1 MNMTAY
7 NTRVANEMNYL
18 RAAKNGS
25 MPDLLRLDVAV
36 QNPMIWRSAAVEAA
50 KAGHVACMEHL
61 IARAADDTIYDQCL
75 RSAVV
80 GGHAQC
86 VEWLA
91 PKSTLDVVYSVLL
104 NTVRMR
110 NHECFDMLREYA
122 ALSQHQTLFHEA
134 VLCNNHHA
142 FHTLLPLVDPK
153 CNDSLALQL
162 ACLKQ
167 HIELFDKL
175 YLVSDPIAARA
186 QLTAS
191 NTLTDLLDARIE
203 QDRLNAVLT
212 QATNNEYGAR
222 AQRKI

>member
-25 MPDLLRLDVAV
+25 MADLLRLDVAV
-36 QNPMIWRSAAVEAA
+36 QNPIIWRSAAVEAA
-50 KAGHVACMEHL
+50 KAGQVACMEHL
-61 IARAADDTIYDQCL
+61 IARVADDTVYDQCL
-75 RSAVV
+75 RAAV
-80 GGHAQC
+80 AFEQALC
-86 VEWLA
+86 VESLAQESAPDSVNSWLIQ
-91 PKSTLDVVYSVLL
+91 
-104 NTVRMR
+104 TVQMHM
-110 NHECFDMLREYA
+110 HECFD
-122 ALSQHQTLFHEA
+122 ALFAWTTLSHQDLFHEA
-134 VLCNNHHA
+134 VLYNNHHV
-142 FHTLLPLVDPK
+142 FHILLPLVDPK
-153 CNDSLALQL
+153 FNDSLALQL

-191 NTLTDLLDARIE
+191 NTFTDLLDTRIE

-222 AQRKI
+222 VQRKI

>member
-50 KAGHVACMEHL
+50 KAGHVACMTHL
-61 IARAADDTIYDQCL
+61 IARVADDTVYDQCL

-86 VEWLA
+86 VELLA
-91 PKSTLDVVYSVLL
+91 PKATLDAVSKALL
-104 NTVRMR
+104 ETVRMQQ
-110 NHECFDMLREYA
+110 HGCFDALLAWA
-122 ALSQHQTLFHEA
+122 AKPHQDLFHEA
-134 VLCNNHHA
+134 VLCNDHHA

-153 CNDSLALQL
+153 FNNSLALQV
-162 ACLKQ
+162 ACLKGHAQ
-167 HIELFDKL
+167 MFDEL

-191 NTLTDLLDARIE
+191 NTFTDLLDARIE
-203 QDRLNAVLT
+203 QDRLNVVLT
-212 QATNNEYGAR
+212 QATNNEYGSR